1 MGGQKIWQNFIK
13 YLSLYIVHAILYED
27 HFSLINKDG
36 KLKKTRHKFLKTYL
50 KEMKWTLGMKNI
62 LLMKMSKSCF
72 RFASKHLFI
81 KKSLPQRLGY

>member
-13 YLSLYIVHAILYED
+13 YLSLYIVHAVLYED
-27 HFSLINKDG
+27 LFSLINKDG
-36 KLKKTRHKFLKTYL
+36 KLKKTRHKFLETYL